1 MMFCASTFV
10 DHRRQTTY
18 KCYNQYSTVEVLT
31 TLDGPAVI
39 DQILIESR
47 FLPQLGGP
55 RRNSAITFV
64 RPMEKLE

>member
-39 DQILIESR
+39 DQILIDNRDFCPS
-47 FLPQLGGP
+47 
-55 RRNSAITFV
+55 
-64 RPMEKLE
+64 